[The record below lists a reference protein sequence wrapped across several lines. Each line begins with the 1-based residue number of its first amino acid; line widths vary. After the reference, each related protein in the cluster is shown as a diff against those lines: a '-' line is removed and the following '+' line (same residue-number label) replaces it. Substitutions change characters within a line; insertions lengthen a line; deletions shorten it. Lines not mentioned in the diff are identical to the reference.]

1 MKNKGLYIILFSL
14 MSLISACDLFT
25 ENEFEKLYPN
35 EYNSSDE
42 MTGKWILA
50 ISPSFWDGFEITE
63 INDSLASDKTY
74 FIGLEMTNGKIESG
88 SNCVIYRLDST
99 KIYEGRIIEVKN
111 EGEATDPFSYSFMT
125 NSNKTIESKLLHY
138 RIVGDV
144 CQYNRNGEKE
154 TCFELDSIYSSI
166 GSVAAIYNSVKN
178 YSQSALDLYNTGVQ
192 TNYFDSLKTHMGL
205 LGRAKNSQYL
215 NGVIEIINSI
225 GSQQRST
232 YSSQEN
238 GSNNSP
244 SSSSK
249 KFNIVVEYTPS
260 NNNEYPEGVTVAN
273 CQWCSKTFGYVG
285 DFAAMSF
292 DFAKYRHL
300 NLGGFRIT
308 ENRYGCRV
316 ESGTTY
322 CSKRCASKAC
332 DADFR

>member
-1 MKNKGLYIILFSL
+1 MKNKGLYIILFLL

-205 LGRAKNSQYL
+205 LGRAKNSEYL

-238 GSNNSP
+238 GSNS
-244 SSSSK
+244 
-249 KFNIVVEYTPS
+249 S
-260 NNNEYPEGVTVAN
+260 NNSE
-273 CQWCSKTFGYVG
+273 
-285 DFAAMSF
+285 
-292 DFAKYRHL
+292 AKYKIIVEEESTDDYVDYKDCEWCGRTFSYIGSWNALFLIADGKL
-300 NLGGFRIT
+300 NSQPKVDGGFQYKKM
-308 ENRYGCRV
+308 RYGECSIT
-316 ESGTTY
+316 SGEQY
-322 CSKRCASKAC
+322 CTRKCASEAC
-332 DADFR
+332 EDDYR